1 MPAPTPDPSGRAS
14 DGQDIHIRPAAPA
27 DADGVADVFLSAFR
41 ATYDFPLVHTDDQVR
56 QWLRGYV
63 AKGSA
68 WVAVARSGMPGAEPA
83 TTPASAPRAVDPADL
98 VVGFLGLEGHE
109 LDQLYVRPGWW
120 RRGIGS
126 RLVELAKGR
135 SPDGLALWTLQV
147 NAGARR
153 FYERH
158 GFAVV
163 RLTGG
168 EGNEERQPDV
178 RYGWLPE
185 SSVVRG
191 WDAVYAGRPPWDI
204 GRPQSAFRALAEA
217 GELRG
222 RVLDVGC
229 GTGEHTLLAAGLGLD
244 ATGIDIAASA
254 LAIAREKAADRAL
267 RARFLAWDATQ
278 LPILGE
284 HWETVLDSG
293 VFHVFDDAA
302 RARYVASLSAV
313 VQPGGRY
320 HMLVFSDRQGG
331 NVGPRRIRQ
340 DEIRDA
346 FADGWSV
353 LSIEP
358 AVLETNAGFDPASG
372 GGPAGAKAWLAAIE
386 RR

>member
-1 MPAPTPDPSGRAS
+1 MSDHDPAPG
-14 DGQDIHIRPAAPA
+14 IEIRPTQADDA
-27 DADGVADVFLSAFR
+27 DAVAEVYLAAYR
-41 ATYDFPLVHTDDQVR
+41 ATYAFPLAHGDDEVR
-56 QWLRGYV
+56 DWLRGV
-63 AKGSA
+63 MSDGTG
-68 WVAVARSGMPGAEPA
+68 WVALAPEGAGA
-83 TTPASAPRAVDPADL
+83 ADQGAAET
-98 VVGFLGLEGHE
+98 VVGFLRLDGHE
-109 LDQLYVRPGWW
+109 LDQLYIRPGWW
-120 RRGIGS
+120 GRGIGTT
-126 RLVELAKGR
+126 LLELAKQR
-135 SPDGLALWTLQV
+135 NPEGLALWTFQV
-147 NAGARR
+147 NARARR

-158 GFAVV
+158 GFAAV
-163 RLTGG
+163 RLTAG

-178 RYGWLPE
+178 RYAWLPE

-204 GRPQSAFRALAEA
+204 GRPQSAFQALADA

-229 GTGEHTLLAAGLGLD
+229 GTGEHTLMAAALGLD

-254 LAIAREKAADRAL
+254 LAIAREKAAERGLD
-267 RARFLAWDATQ
+267 ARFLAWDVTR

-284 HWETVLDSG
+284 RWQTVLDSG

-302 RARYVASLSAV
+302 RARYVAALTAV
-313 VQPGGRY
+313 VEPGGRY

-331 NVGPRRIRQ
+331 SLGPRRIHQ
-340 DEIRDA
+340 DEIRAA

-372 GGPAGAKAWLAAIE
+372 GGPAGARAWLAVIE